1 SNMAEKPIKTPSKK
15 RKCLWILGIFF
26 LSAALLLGSLY
37 TYLPLLIKK
46 LVPIVARSEGYSVRL
61 SEVRTSYGLITF
73 EEIGISHIE
82 IRGEI
87 QRISVEYSLWPF
99 ALKEIRLEKPDFKV
113 TPGASTGGD
122 FRFNK
127 TLVWLL
133 EKVSI
138 ENGEIEL
145 KTTSLVTSL
154 SALSIAIN
162 ELPSSV
168 QEPNDLSSASTLSGR
183 ISVVTP
189 EIQAEGDLK
198 GLLDWNS
205 TRFHL
210 MSKGEIIVN
219 KSQGRTA
226 YDLKTSGRIE
236 PQMDGLSA
244 EADLTVHDLCS
255 IFPSLSG
262 KKIKKDLDGNIS
274 QPCPVSISSSIRY
287 LPAED
292 LNVSGKLA
300 LKDTRLS
307 SISGIPTIQGT
318 WQMKASSDL
327 KNGFIDAG
335 FELRELPISIKLS
348 WPGKNGNQWEAVA
361 GILSTNYDFSNLK
374 DPLLSGLGD
383 IIADAFITP
392 DSWQVS
398 TNLNVKDLSWARD
411 ENHAFEGISS
421 KIELLANYD
430 GSLKSVYWRGDLE
443 WSKGAVLVYPWFL
456 DLFQLAGSVKAMGTL
471 DKKKLLFNKIAVS
484 GPFELMARE
493 ISLDYNLN
501 DNTARLSQWKMPKI
515 QFLKANGGLEIP
527 YEVFLQEPFSVNYG
541 FLNDLMPKGTWLVE
555 VGQGSLRTRIKTDL
569 FLSGHDV
576 IQGMA
581 LNLDYPIYTDICQ
594 PSLIKWDR
602 LTWPPL
608 SLEKTKI
615 PLTICKN
622 NLSCGPIKIPVA
634 QGEISLKEISWD
646 WPISSLKL
654 RELRIIDVDLKSF
667 WPDLPLRVDIEADLD
682 QGIWS
687 DPRLNFN
694 GELLVNTAGGKIR
707 FQNIWVEPLA
717 TMPRFGAD
725 VVFHDLDLAQL
736 SDAAQFGH
744 ITGKLT
750 GHIDHLIMSG
760 SQPESFELVMEND
773 SKAPGP
779 KRIGLEAV
787 EKISVLG
794 GGGSIPFFGRM
805 FKEFPYRRIG
815 ISCSLENDMFTLH
828 SLIKKDG
835 REYLVE
841 RGIIRGVDVINR
853 NPDGKIS
860 FKDMLD
866 RLKRITR
873 TEQE

>member
-1 SNMAEKPIKTPSKK
+1 MPEKPVKTPSKT

-37 TYLPLLIKK
+37 TCLPLLIKK
-46 LVPIVARSEGYSVRL
+46 LAPIVARSEGYSVRL
-61 SEVRTSYGLITF
+61 SEVRTSYGFITF
-73 EEIGISHIE
+73 EKIGISHKE

-99 ALKEIRLEKPDFKV
+99 GLKEIKLEKPDLKV
-113 TPGASTGGD
+113 TPGASTGSD
-122 FRFNK
+122 FRFNR

-133 EKVSI
+133 GKVSI

-145 KTTSLVTSL
+145 KTMSLVASL
-154 SALSIAIN
+154 SALSIARN

-198 GLLDWNS
+198 GMLDWNS

-219 KSQGRTA
+219 KSQDRTP

-244 EADLTVHDLCS
+244 EADLAVHDLCS
-255 IFPSLSG
+255 IFPFLSG
-262 KKIKKDLDGNIS
+262 EKSKNDSTGNIR
-274 QPCPVSISSSIRY
+274 QPCSVSISASIRY
-287 LPAED
+287 LLAED

-318 WQMKASSDL
+318 WQMKASPDL

-335 FELRELPISIKLS
+335 FAPRELPISIKLS
-348 WPGKNGNQWEAVA
+348 WPGENGNQWEAVA
-361 GILSTNYDFSNLK
+361 GISSTNYDFSNLK
-374 DPLLSGLGD
+374 GSLLSGLGD
-383 IIADAFITP
+383 IIADVFVTP

-398 TNLNVKDLSWARD
+398 TSLDVKDLSWARD

-421 KIELLANYD
+421 KIEFLANYD
-430 GSLKSVYWRGDLE
+430 GSLKNVSWRANLE
-443 WSKGAVLVYPWFL
+443 WNEGAALVYPWFL
-456 DLFQLAGSVKAMGTL
+456 DLSQLAGSIKTMGTL

-484 GPFELMARE
+484 GPFELIAKE
-493 ISLDYNLN
+493 VSIDYSLNEN
-501 DNTARLSQWKMPKI
+501 AAKLSQWKMPKI
-515 QFLKANGGLEIP
+515 QFLKANGRLEIP
-527 YEVFLQEPFSVNYG
+527 YEVFLKEPFSVNYG
-541 FLNDLMPKGTWLVE
+541 FLNDLVPKGTWLVE
-555 VGQGSLRTRIKTDL
+555 VEQGGLRTGIKTDL
-569 FLSGHDV
+569 FFSGHDV
-576 IQGMA
+576 IQGMD
-581 LNLDYPIYTDICQ
+581 LDLGYPIDMDKCR
-594 PSLIKWDR
+594 PGLIKWNR

-608 SLEKTKI
+608 ALEKTKI

-634 QGEISLKEISWD
+634 QGEISLKQISWD
-646 WPISSLKL
+646 WLASSLKL
-654 RELRIIDVDLKSF
+654 RELKLIGVDLKSF
-667 WPDLPLRVDIEADLD
+667 WPDLPLQVDIEADLD

-717 TMPRFGAD
+717 PMPRFGAD

-736 SDAAQFGH
+736 SDAAHFGR

-750 GHIDHLIMSG
+750 GHIDNLIMSG
-760 SQPESFELVMEND
+760 GQPESFELVMEND
-773 SKAPGP
+773 PSAPGP
-779 KRIGLEAV
+779 KKISLEAV

-794 GGGSIPFFGRM
+794 GGGSIPLFGRM

-815 ISCSLENDMFTLH
+815 MSCSLKNDLFTLH
-828 SLIKKDG
+828 GLIKKDG
-835 REYLVE
+835 QEYLVE
-841 RGIIRGVDVINR
+841 RGLIRGVDVINR
-853 NPDGKIS
+853 NPNGKIS